1 MLADALQKRGAGGFA
16 CQAVAI
22 LILLAP
28 GCRDREKITVGQT
41 EEEALRLASVVHVA
55 DPRSASQLVSGFYD
69 IEQNAWRWTAGQFTV
84 LLRPPRNAV
93 QKGAVLKL
101 KFSVPEPVLAKLKT
115 ISLSASLGGLD
126 LSPET
131 YTQAGEFTYSRDVS
145 GAVLAGDAVKVDFSL
160 DKSLPPNAVD
170 QRELGV
176 IVSNVGLEPK

>member
-1 MLADALQKRGAGGFA
+1 MSCKNVGQVVEPAWRSW
-16 CQAVAI
+16 
-22 LILLAP
+22 LAP
-28 GCRDREKITVGQT
+28 SPPGAATARRSRSGKPRRSTGLPVWFIWPT
-41 EEEALRLASVVHVA
+41 A
-55 DPRSASQLVSGFYD
+55 RSASQLVSGFYD
-69 IEQNAWRWTAGQFTV
+69 IEQNSWRWTARQFSV

-93 QKGAVLKL
+93 QKGGVLKL
-101 KFSVPEPVLAKLKT
+101 KFSVPGPVLAKLKAL
-115 ISLSASLGGLD
+115 SLSASLGGLD

-160 DKSLPPNAVD
+160 DKALPPDAVD